1 MYIARTLAAAAL
13 PLALALAPAITP
25 AMAQTAAPSEMSAEE
40 RAALRAEVR
49 AYLLEEPELILE
61 AIQLLEER
69 QKIAQEEEAKQALA
83 AMADEVFNDDFSF
96 VGGNPDGDLTL
107 VEFLDY
113 RCGYCKRAHSHVA
126 GFLKADGG
134 IRLVVKE
141 FPVLGPDSQY
151 AGRAAMASLK
161 QEGGAKYKIFHDAM
175 MEHRGQLDQ
184 NAVKQI
190 ARTAGLDL
198 DQLEA
203 DMQAPDIASN
213 MRSTFEIAEALSING
228 TPAFI
233 LGDRIIR
240 GYVPQEALMEL
251 AAEVR
256 SERAESEKTSN

>member
-1 MYIARTLAAAAL
+1 MSIARILAIAAL
-13 PLALALAPAITP
+13 PLALTVAPAL
-25 AMAQTAAPSEMSAEE
+25 AQTAAPSEMSAEE
-40 RAALRAEVR
+40 RAAFRAEIR
-49 AYLLEEPELILE
+49 AYLLEQPELILE

-69 QKIAQEEEAKQALA
+69 QQTAQEEEAKNALA
-83 AMADEVFNDDFSF
+83 AMSDEVFNDEFSF
-96 VGGNPDGDLTL
+96 VGGNPDGDITL

-126 GFLKADGG
+126 GFLKEDGAV
-134 IRLVVKE
+134 RLVVKE
-141 FPVLGPDSQY
+141 FPVLGPDSQF

-161 QEGGAKYKIFHDAM
+161 QNDGGNYKAFHDAM
-175 MEHRGQLDQ
+175 MEHRGQLDE

-190 ARTAGLDL
+190 ARTAGLDI

-203 DMQAPDIASN
+203 DMQAPDIAAN
-213 MRSTFEIAEALSING
+213 MRSTFEIAEALQING

-240 GYVPQEALMEL
+240 GYVPQEAMIEL

-256 SERAESEKTSN
+256 AERAENEKTSN